1 MTMRTML
8 LALAVL
14 AASASPA
21 PAQAPRDPVARDLT
35 IRNQE
40 LQAQQMIDR
49 QRSVAL
55 ENDLNALD
63 ARIQSQERLQG
74 LQAQRGPTLAPLDP
88 EVRPPPLN
96 MGSYASIPDA
106 ALAAS
111 NVRVR
116 EASQNKR

>member
-1 MTMRTML
+1 MDMRPML
-8 LALAVL
+8 LALAVC

-49 QRSVAL
+49 QRSIAL

-63 ARIQSQERLQG
+63 ARVQSQERLQG
-74 LQAQRGPTLAPLDP
+74 LQAQRGPTLAPLASD
-88 EVRPPPLN
+88 VKPPALD
-96 MGSYASIPDA
+96 MGSYATIPDA

-111 NVRVR
+111 NARVR
-116 EASQNKR
+116 EAAQNRR

>member
-1 MTMRTML
+1 MRPML
-8 LALAVL
+8 PALAVV

-21 PAQAPRDPVARDLT
+21 PAQAPRDPIARDLT

-55 ENDLNALD
+55 ENDLNSLD
-63 ARIQSQERLQG
+63 ARVQSQQRMQG
-74 LQAQRGPTLAPLDP
+74 LQAQGAPTLAPLAS
-88 EVRPPPLN
+88 EVKPPSLN
-96 MGSYASIPDA
+96 MGSFASIPDA

-111 NVRVR
+111 NARVR

>member
-1 MTMRTML
+1 MAMRPTL
-8 LALAVL
+8 LALAVF

-40 LQAQQMIDR
+40 AQAQQMIDR

-63 ARIQSQERLQG
+63 ARIQSQERLLG
-74 LQAQRGPTLAPLDP
+74 LQAQRGPTRAPLDP

-111 NVRVR
+111 NARVR

>member
-1 MTMRTML
+1 MSMRPML
-8 LALAVL
+8 LALAVFT
-14 AASASPA
+14 ASASPA
-21 PAQAPRDPVARDLT
+21 PAQTPRDPVARDLT

-49 QRSVAL
+49 QRSVTL

-63 ARIQSQERLQG
+63 ARVQSQERLQG
-74 LQAQRGPTLAPLDP
+74 LQAQRGPTLAPLAS
-88 EVRPPPLN
+88 EVKPPPLS

-111 NVRVR
+111 NARVR
-116 EASQNKR
+116 ESSQNKR

>member
-1 MTMRTML
+1 ML
-8 LALAVL
+8 LALAVF

-55 ENDLNALD
+55 ENDLNSLD
-63 ARIQSQERLQG
+63 ARVQSQERLQG
-74 LQAQRGPTLAPLDP
+74 LQDQRGPTLAPLAS
-88 EVRPPPLN
+88 EVKPPPLN

-111 NVRVR
+111 NARVR
-116 EASQNKR
+116 EASQNRR